1 MARSTGPSGVSVSSK
16 LLAVLACFDVERP
29 TLTLSEIAELSGLPL
44 STARRL
50 IMELTTWGGLER
62 MSTGRYRVGLRLWE
76 IGSSAARQRG
86 LREAAPPYM
95 QDLYEA
101 AQENVQLIVLDGLE
115 ALCVDKIYG
124 KRAVPTETDV
134 GGRMPLHATGA
145 GKAMLA
151 FSPPELLHD
160 AIEAGLTRCTPHTL
174 VEPGRLAAALRKVR
188 ETGLAYSKEEKV
200 FGAVSVASPIL
211 THDQQL
217 LGAVAIVARVGTRM
231 DRLGPAVRT
240 AALSI
245 SRVIG

>member
-1 MARSTGPSGVSVSSK
+1 MARSTGPAGVSVSSK

-29 TLTLSEIAELSGLPL
+29 TLTLSEIAEAAGLPL

-50 IMELTTWGGLER
+50 IMELTVWGGLER
-62 MSTGRYRVGLRLWE
+62 LPSGRYRVGTRLWE
-76 IGSSAARQRG
+76 IGSSAPRQRD
-86 LREAAPPYM
+86 LREAALPYM

-101 AQENVQLIVLDGLE
+101 AQENVQLIVLDGLQ

-145 GKAMLA
+145 GKALLA
-151 FSPPELLHD
+151 FSAPDLLHR

-174 VEPGRLAAALRKVR
+174 VEPGRLAASLEKAR

-200 FGAVSVASPIL
+200 LGAVSVASPLI
-211 THDQQL
+211 DRDRQL
-217 LGAVAIVARVGTRM
+217 LGAVAIVAKVGTRM
-231 DRLGPAVRT
+231 DRLGLAVRT